1 MEVIRMDKGLIRH
14 ICIKCADDKEQ
25 MNIGNDIHMQL
36 CGKKDYIDNNIIL
49 NIDSPCDINIYIYEE
64 CEEIPT
70 ITI

>member
-1 MEVIRMDKGLIRH
+1 MEKGLIKH
-14 ICIKCADDKEQ
+14 ICIKCMDDKEQ
-25 MNIGNDIHMQL
+25 MAVGNHIHMQL

-49 NIDSPCDINIYIYEE
+49 NIDSPCEVNVYIYEE